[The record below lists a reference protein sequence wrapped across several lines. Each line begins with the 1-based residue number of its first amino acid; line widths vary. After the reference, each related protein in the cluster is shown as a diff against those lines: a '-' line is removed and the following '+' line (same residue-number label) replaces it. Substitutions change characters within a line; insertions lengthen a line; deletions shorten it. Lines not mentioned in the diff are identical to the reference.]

1 MKESDI
7 VDLLDTIRT
16 SIYATPVVNEYL
28 LTAFIKLTT
37 RLQQPAQIN
46 RVRNILSQCTG
57 NLNVELQQRAVEYG
71 NLFEFDEIRKGV
83 VERMPA
89 PEIREENRVLGE
101 AAPKKG
107 KGSSRRSVHVKQ
119 SASKDLLNI
128 LGGEEE
134 ATSPTVFGGKEKN
147 AELLQDLFGPSPSGP
162 SANGG
167 GPSQPA
173 RSNVS
178 DIMGLFGN
186 TGAGV
191 PVPVAPAPALSV
203 GGGSMQGLEDLFGRR
218 EEASPPQTQT
228 YRISTSLVSLTSAPI
243 VAYSK
248 NDLTVSLQPTR
259 TGPGRVSIQAIF
271 RNDSIGSQF
280 EKVNMQ
286 AAVPKSQKLKLEPI
300 SSASIAVGDEST
312 QSLRITAAVGV
323 FPVLRFC
330 F

>member
-1 MKESDI
+1 LYLCIVDFQVKESDI

-16 SIYATPVVNEYL
+16 SIYATPIVNEYL

-46 RVRNILSQCTG
+46 RVRNILSQSTS

-107 KGSSRRSVHVKQ
+107 KASRKSVQVKQ

-134 ATSPTVFGGKEKN
+134 VTSSTVFGGKEKN
-147 AELLQDLFGPSPSGP
+147 AELLQDLFGPSSSGP
-162 SANGG
+162 SANGAG
-167 GPSQPA
+167 VNQSA

-178 DIMGLFGN
+178 DIMGLFG
-186 TGAGV
+186 TPGAGV
-191 PVPVAPAPALSV
+191 SPAVAPAPALSM
-203 GGGSMQGLEDLFGRR
+203 GGGSMQGLEDMFGRR
-218 EEASPPQTQT
+218 EATSPPQTQT
-228 YRISTSLVSLTSAPI
+228 YCNSTALGISNLSSYRGL
-243 VAYSK
+243 
-248 NDLTVSLQPTR
+248 LQ
-259 TGPGRVSIQAIF
+259 
-271 RNDSIGSQF
+271 
-280 EKVNMQ
+280 E
-286 AAVPKSQKLKLEPI
+286 
-300 SSASIAVGDEST
+300 
-312 QSLRITAAVGV
+312 
-323 FPVLRFC
+323 
-330 F
+330 

>member
-1 MKESDI
+1 MKKRNWLKRFALNRDIIDYQVKESDI

-46 RVRNILSQCTG
+46 RVRNILSQCTS

-178 DIMGLFGN
+178 DIMGLFGS

-228 YRISTSLVSLTSAPI
+228 YRISTSLVS
-243 VAYSK
+243 
-248 NDLTVSLQPTR
+248 
-259 TGPGRVSIQAIF
+259 
-271 RNDSIGSQF
+271 
-280 EKVNMQ
+280 
-286 AAVPKSQKLKLEPI
+286 
-300 SSASIAVGDEST
+300 
-312 QSLRITAAVGV
+312 
-323 FPVLRFC
+323 
-330 F
+330 